1 MFGANREHQWRYM
14 SRTTAVMTRSTC
26 IVAAFSLSVAPLRA
40 QQVRS
45 DSATARKDTSA
56 AACSGGR
63 FARAFC
69 KGVTGIYRATTK
81 GGLSSYTGA
90 DTVAAPSV
98 PVLGT
103 YRIQIVR
110 NGSDSLT
117 YYMRTRA
124 RMYERGAHKGWTEY
138 LGGFV
143 SAMSEDALPEVLDKT
158 PLLSMDR
165 LGSGNYF
172 VLFADDAPTQFGIK
186 LNVSPPPL
194 HPAVREATP
203 WLRDVFETWQDLD
216 GWDSKDRKK
225 GLVGTL
231 GDDST
236 PARFSITWKIKKNEY
251 VLRGTRLS
259 AVSVNAAAAK

>member
-1 MFGANREHQWRYM
+1 M
-14 SRTTAVMTRSTC
+14 SRTAGVMNRATCLVATLAV
-26 IVAAFSLSVAPLRA
+26 SVAPLRA
-40 QQVRS
+40 QQARTDS
-45 DSATARKDTSA
+45 LAAAKDSSATT
-56 AACSGGR
+56 CSGGR
-63 FARAFC
+63 LARAFC
-69 KGVTGIYRATTK
+69 KGVTGVYRATTK

-90 DTVAAPSV
+90 DSVDAPKV
-98 PVLGT
+98 PVFGT

-110 NGSDSLT
+110 NGLDSLT
-117 YYMRTRA
+117 YYIRTRA
-124 RMYERGAHKGWTEY
+124 RMYERGIHKGWAEY

-143 SAMSEDALPEVLDKT
+143 SAMSEDALPQVLDRT

-203 WLRDVFETWQDLD
+203 WLREVFETWQDLE

-231 GDDST
+231 GDDAT
-236 PARFSITWKIKKNEY
+236 PARFSISWKIKKNEY

-259 AVSVNAAAAK
+259 AVSVDAAAAK